1 VLLHSY
7 AAAGRLMALKFIST
21 MSASADVLALAS
33 VEVDISNIAEG
44 QVRAVWLQHNCYDR
58 WHSHL
63 NQLSS
68 VHPTTLLH
76 TLLRLSVARAIDCAW
91 WHGSSL

>member
-1 VLLHSY
+1 VLFRSY
-7 AAAGRLMALKFIST
+7 AAAGRLAALKFIST

-44 QVRAVWLQHNCYDR
+44 QVRPGRLQHNCYDR
-58 WHSHL
+58 WHSSL

-68 VHPTTLLH
+68 SHLLH
-76 TLLRLSVARAIDCAW
+76 MLLWLSVARD
-91 WHGSSL
+91 

>member
-1 VLLHSY
+1 MLLHSY

-44 QVRAVWLQHNCYDR
+44 QVRPGCR
-58 WHSHL
+58 
-63 NQLSS
+63 
-68 VHPTTLLH
+68 TTATTGGPLAL
-76 TLLRLSVARAIDCAW
+76 IDLIT
-91 WHGSSL
+91 S